1 MKALM
6 SYTSSF
12 LEWLGRYVGLLV
24 FGLLFVTTLF
34 IRTTMMTGY
43 FEWAEIS
50 SVPWYVYVSGG
61 AILLLTLLWPKIL
74 KELTTKQIFV
84 FFSVCFVSFG
94 LLLIFLTSFAG
105 RDDAGTVFKGA
116 VQFNAGNFSLIKPGA
131 YFYRYPHQ
139 LGLLSFERLVLYL
152 IPLPVISVFYVLN
165 LGMVIGMN
173 YATWKIT
180 DELFTRP
187 LVSRLAVIMSF
198 GFLPLVF
205 NIMFAYGLMYGLFF
219 SSFAILFF
227 LRYLRRG
234 KARNAIL
241 SVVMLS
247 LAYWVRSNNIILIIA
262 LSGILILLTLREK
275 RYRYLLLV

>member
-84 FFSVCFVSFG
+84 FFFR
-94 LLLIFLTSFAG
+94 LICDFWPTFDFS
-105 RDDAGTVFKGA
+105 D
-116 VQFNAGNFSLIKPGA
+116 QFCWSRRC
-131 YFYRYPHQ
+131 RYC
-139 LGLLSFERLVLYL
+139 L
-152 IPLPVISVFYVLN
+152 
-165 LGMVIGMN
+165 
-173 YATWKIT
+173 
-180 DELFTRP
+180 
-187 LVSRLAVIMSF
+187 
-198 GFLPLVF
+198 
-205 NIMFAYGLMYGLFF
+205 
-219 SSFAILFF
+219 
-227 LRYLRRG
+227 
-234 KARNAIL
+234 
-241 SVVMLS
+241 
-247 LAYWVRSNNIILIIA
+247 
-262 LSGILILLTLREK
+262 
-275 RYRYLLLV
+275 